1 MGGVNGEGGK
11 GERLEWVG
19 VKGLGGRKESREGQ
33 RAKNVGWTNGSRG
46 LMFYLRTRKV
56 FIVKHKIVRKKRANG
71 RGEELGCGG
80 GREKF
85 LSLLFFI

>member
-19 VKGLGGRKESREGQ
+19 VKGLGGRKESRERQ

-46 LMFYLRTRKV
+46 FEILKMLVGRTNGTRRMVWELRS
-56 FIVKHKIVRKKRANG
+56 
-71 RGEELGCGG
+71 EGG
-80 GREKF
+80 
-85 LSLLFFI
+85 